1 MNIFRLIGVHEFF
14 SFNFPLREYFPI
26 SFLMVLPLSGNIVPG
41 CLWIVLS
48 VPRTRL
54 IVLFPEVVDRQ
65 ISGLPWRSCHKNI
78 AYKHENAL

>member
-65 ISGLPWRSCHKNI
+65 ISGLPWRSCHTNI